1 MAEDERELTREE
13 QGLDPEP
20 QDGPGDLED
29 LPEEDFDSY
38 AEDDVEVADAPPT
51 PATDT
56 APPEQSSSDA
66 TSLDQPDVDTT
77 ADDGGEN
84 E

>member
-1 MAEDERELTREE
+1 MENDAENEQELSRED

-20 QDGPGDLED
+20 QDGPGDVEN

-38 AEDDVEVADAPPT
+38 AEDDVEVADSPPV

-56 APPEQSSSDA
+56 APPER
-66 TSLDQPDVDTT
+66 SLDDTVDE
-77 ADDGGEN
+77 AEEGED